1 MTMAIDIEA
10 EERGTVAVWNTF
22 RESQLAV
29 KVLLVGVFL
38 SRLGGFLNIFIV
50 LYLAAKGY
58 STERSAL
65 ALSVYGAGGV
75 AGLLLGATLADRLGA
90 RNSAVL
96 GMTATAVLTA
106 SLLYLP
112 GYPAVLVAVGLAS
125 VAAQIYRPSS
135 AALLSELTPEDRQV
149 MIFGMYRFGLNLGA
163 TAAPLLGFALFYL
176 GGREYTLLFWGEGL
190 IALAYAVLALVAIP
204 ARSRPASGT
213 DASAES
219 GPARYL
225 AMFHDRR
232 YLLFLF
238 ATMLNAVVYVQY
250 LSTLPLEVK
259 AAHVWVL
266 WYTVAVSLNGLIVV
280 VFELPLTKISQHW
293 PTRFTVGLT
302 LTLVG
307 LGNACYGF
315 PISPVVII
323 GATLVW
329 TLGEILGGPSVF
341 AYPAMAAPPPLKS
354 LYIGGFQFMHTLG
367 TAVGPIIGGALFV
380 RLGHGVWPVMA
391 LAGLA
396 AAVLGV
402 AAIRPTDSP

>member
-1 MTMAIDIEA
+1 MTMVTTT

-22 RESQLAV
+22 RGSPLAV
-29 KVLLVGVFL
+29 KVLLAGVFL

-58 STERSAL
+58 STEQSAL
-65 ALSVYGAGGV
+65 ALSVYGTGAV
-75 AGLLLGATLADRLGA
+75 AGLLLGTTLAHRLGA

-106 SLLYLP
+106 ALLYLP

-135 AALLSELTPEDRQV
+135 AALLSELTPRDRQV

-190 IALAYAVLALVAIP
+190 IALAYAVLAMAAIP
-204 ARSRPASGT
+204 ARSRPV
-213 DASAES
+213 S
-219 GPARYL
+219 GPDAGAAAYGPGRYL
-225 AMFHDRR
+225 AMFRDRR

-238 ATMLNAVVYVQY
+238 AALLNAMVYVQY

-266 WYTVAVSLNGLIVV
+266 WYTVAVALNGFVVV
-280 VFELPLTKISQHW
+280 VFELPLTKISQYW
-293 PTRFTVGLT
+293 PTRLTVGLT
-302 LTLVG
+302 FTLVG

-341 AYPAMAAPPPLKS
+341 AYPAMAGPPRLKG

-380 RLGHGVWPVMA
+380 RLGHRVWPVMA
-391 LAGLA
+391 LAGLS
-396 AAVLGV
+396 AAVLGA
-402 AAIRPTDSP
+402 AAIRTTDSTH